1 MPDAESKAHWY
12 ELGIRTLQVLSIGVM
27 WAFLC
32 GVVIWILNE
41 VKVAR
46 SLGDALTASVGIS
59 LVAIP
64 VYTLVA
70 AVLTYVFFGIQR
82 GRRGSGE

>member
-1 MPDAESKAHWY
+1 MPEPLLPGRWY
-12 ELGIRTLQVLSIGVM
+12 ERGIRTHQVLSIAVM
-27 WAFLC
+27 WAFL
-32 GVVIWILNE
+32 GGIVTWVINE
-41 VKVAR
+41 VRVSR

-70 AVLTYVFFGIQR
+70 SVLTFVFFGIQR
-82 GRRGSGE
+82 GRRGPGQ